1 MTRHSTVSLVPG
13 SHEPRTDALLDPA
26 TYSDATAAH
35 DVYAALRDTP
45 GLAWNA
51 TAGFFA
57 VARHA
62 DVVTVSTD
70 PARFCSGRGILVEEI
85 GRTYDSPPTM
95 MHTDPPAHT
104 RYRSLVF
111 PGFRPRAVRD
121 LEPTV
126 RALAAELLDAL
137 PAGAPVDVVAELA
150 VPFPIRVIVAMLG
163 LDRADE
169 ERVWRWSEAAIPG
182 ATDWTEDER
191 MAQLGEMTV
200 ELLGLAAAR
209 RREPRDDVV
218 SMLAGVE
225 VDGERL
231 SDDELGMFLVQL
243 LVAGNETTRHAV
255 SGGIVALATH
265 EEEWRRLVADRSLV
279 PTAVEEVLRW
289 TSPVTSFLRTAT
301 VDTEVG
307 GTPVRAGDPL
317 LLLYASAN
325 RDEAAFGPT
334 ASSFDV
340 GRTPNHHLAFGFG
353 PHFCLGAAL
362 ARLEIGIVLEGLLDR
377 FTRISMSRDAVV
389 ERSGSSVIG
398 GIRRAEVRFDK
409 A

>member
-1 MTRHSTVSLVPG
+1 MSRVPG
-13 SHEPRTDALLDPA
+13 LHDPRTDALLDTA
-26 TYSDATAAH
+26 TYADASAAH
-35 DVYAALRDTP
+35 GVYSDLRSAP
-45 GLAWNA
+45 GLAWND
-51 TAGFFA
+51 TAGFWA

-62 DVVTVSTD
+62 DVLAVSAD
-70 PARFCSGRGILVEEI
+70 PARFCSSRGILVEEI

-121 LEPTV
+121 LEPAV
-126 RALAAELLDAL
+126 LALAAELLDAL
-137 PAGAPVDVVAELA
+137 PAGEPVDVVTDLA

-169 ERVWRWSEAAIPG
+169 DRVWRWSEAAIPG
-182 ATDWTEDER
+182 ATDWSEDER
-191 MAQLGEMTV
+191 MTLLGEMTV
-200 ELLGLAAAR
+200 ELLGLAADR
-209 RREPRDDVV
+209 RSAPRDDVV

-231 SDDELGMFLVQL
+231 SADELGMFLVQL

-255 SGGIVALATH
+255 SGGVVALAADRAQ
-265 EEEWRRLVADRSLV
+265 WDRLVADRALV

-289 TSPVTSFLRTAT
+289 TSPVTSFLRAAT
-301 VDTEVG
+301 VDSEVA

-334 ASSFDV
+334 ASRFDV
-340 GRTPNHHLAFGFG
+340 GRTPNHHVAFGFG

-362 ARLEIGIVLEGLLDR
+362 ARLEIAVVLEGLLDR
-377 FTRISMSRDAVV
+377 FTGLSIPEGAVI

-398 GIRRAEVRFDK
+398 GIRRAEVVLDK
-409 A
+409 S